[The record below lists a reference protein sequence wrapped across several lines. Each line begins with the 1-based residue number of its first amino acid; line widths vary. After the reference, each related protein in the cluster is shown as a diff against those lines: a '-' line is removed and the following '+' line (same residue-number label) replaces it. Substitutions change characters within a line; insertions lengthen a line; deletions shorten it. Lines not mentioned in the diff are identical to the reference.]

1 MLTEKET
8 TRYSKFL
15 SLVLR
20 HQPELI
26 GITLDEQGW
35 TNVAT
40 LLTKAQA
47 HGQKL
52 SFEQL
57 AYIIETSPKQRF
69 SFNDDHTRIRASQG
83 HSVDVELGYTPVAP
97 PEVLYHGTATR
108 HQEAILHGVLLK
120 MNRHHV
126 HLSADTDTAHTVG
139 ARHGRP
145 VIFQVDAA
153 RMHRDGYL
161 FYQSANGVWLT
172 EAVPAAYLELLPEQ
186 GR

>member
-35 TNVAT
+35 TDVAT

-57 AYIIETSPKQRF
+57 AYIVETSPKQRF
-69 SFNDDHTRIRASQG
+69 RFNEDQTQIRASQG
-83 HSVDVELGYTPVAP
+83 HSVEVELGYTPVTP
-97 PEVLYHGTATR
+97 PDELYHGTATR
-108 HQEAILHGVLLK
+108 HQEAILRDGLQK

-126 HLSADTDTAHTVG
+126 HLSADVATARNVG

-145 VIFQVDAA
+145 VIFTVAA
-153 RMHRDGYL
+153 GQMHQAGRL
-161 FYQSANGVWLT
+161 FYQADNGVWLT
-172 EAVPAAYLELLPEQ
+172 DEVPAAYLQIGEEPA
-186 GR
+186 